1 MSAVDGRLKALSREE
16 RVALCRE
23 VVENLSDYIEGTAP
37 EAFCERVDEL
47 LADCQPFEAYR
58 NTLAATIEMAAEVRD
73 AAPRSEALDDEGFAR
88 CVKAVKARLLSD
100 DPPES

>member
-1 MSAVDGRLKALSREE
+1 MSASDDRLKGLSREE
-16 RVALCRE
+16 RVALCRK

-58 NTLAATIEMAAEVRD
+58 NTLAATIELAGECGGTLPEGKGLDEAAF
-73 AAPRSEALDDEGFAR
+73 GR
-88 CVKAVKARLLSD
+88 CVEAVKARLV
-100 DPPES
+100 PEDKGSR